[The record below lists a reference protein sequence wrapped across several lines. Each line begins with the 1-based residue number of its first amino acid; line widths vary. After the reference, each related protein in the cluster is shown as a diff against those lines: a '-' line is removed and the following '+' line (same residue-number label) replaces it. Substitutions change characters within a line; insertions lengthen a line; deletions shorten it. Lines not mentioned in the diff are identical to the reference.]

1 MCMQNLWMCNYTI
14 TWWTTGILFLE
25 EVVNTFGGEGIN
37 AIVDAAGKRFQESL
51 GEKAAGSP
59 AWWRVSA
66 FWCFNI
72 VTNSVNFYFFSP
84 PFMFSF

>member
-1 MCMQNLWMCNYTI
+1 M
-14 TWWTTGILFLE
+14 LE

-37 AIVDAAGKRFQESL
+37 AIVDAAGKRFQESQ

-66 FWCFNI
+66 LNCSLFLYFLEGM
-72 VTNSVNFYFFSP
+72 TSHYFFDVLILSP
-84 PFMFSF
+84 IL